1 MQGEFDIIDLS
12 RPIHT
17 DMPVFPAIPKTF
29 LGVYKGHQ
37 EGLLPPSY
45 SAQTNILVT
54 SDHAGTHI
62 DAPRHFNPEGQSID
76 QFPVDYL
83 IGSAVM
89 QDFSFKKSGDS
100 VRLEEV
106 KQKLDSIKV
115 NPKELKYVLF
125 RTGAAELFYTDRYLS
140 HYLEIHVD
148 AVAWLADQGVLIFG
162 VDANTVDHAKDRLTH
177 LLMKKRMCF
186 HIENLVNLERL
197 PQDRPFTF
205 VCNPLILKG
214 SSGAPF
220 RAFAVVNR
228 K

>member
-1 MQGEFDIIDLS
+1 MKEEHEIIDLS

-17 DMPVFPAIPKTF
+17 HMPVFPAIPKTF
-29 LGVYKGHQ
+29 LGIYKGHQ
-37 EGLLPPSY
+37 EGLTPPNF

-62 DAPRHFNPEGQSID
+62 DAPLHFNPDGTGID
-76 QFPVDYL
+76 QFPVNL
-83 IGSAVM
+83 LVGPAVM

-106 KQKLDSIKV
+106 KEKLDSIRV

-125 RTGAAELFYTDRYLS
+125 RTGAAELFYTDQYLS

-148 AVAWLADQGVLIFG
+148 VVAWLADQGVLVFG
-162 VDANTVDHAKDRLTH
+162 VDANTVDHARDRLTH
-177 LLMKKRMCF
+177 LLMKKRTCY
-186 HIENLVNLERL
+186 HIENLANLEKL
-197 PQDRPFTF
+197 PQDRIFTF
-205 VCNPLILKG
+205 ICNPLVLKG

>member
-1 MQGEFDIIDLS
+1 MQGEHDIIDLS

-17 DMPVFPAIPKTF
+17 NMPVFPAIPKTF

-37 EGLLPPSY
+37 EGLHPPNF

-62 DAPRHFNPEGQSID
+62 DAPLHFNPEGTGID
-76 QFPVDYL
+76 QFPVDLL
-83 IGSAVM
+83 IGPAVM

-106 KQKLDSIKV
+106 KRKLDGIKV

-125 RTGAAELFYTDRYLS
+125 RTGAAELFYTDQYLS

-148 AVAWLADQGVLIFG
+148 AVAWLADHGVLIFG

-177 LLMKKRMCF
+177 LLMKKRRCY
-186 HIENLVNLERL
+186 HIENLVNLEKL

-205 VCNPLILKG
+205 ICNPLILKG
-214 SSGAPF
+214 SSGSPF

-228 K
+228 E